1 MLLLFKI
8 WRQRSEKLL
17 NCEIIPRGNIKRN
30 EIFHFLWSRASNFD
44 NRPGVPFSPNHFV
57 PMFLVSEK
65 HCGSSM
71 EMEPKDKKLKLLQP
85 KITSMF
91 QNSLIGRVSSAP
103 TPICSSSPTS
113 TFSAFNQT
121 VVSSPTPP
129 LTSVDK
135 KACVR
140 KPYRCVKK
148 TKPKMIQKKPILT
161 TSEVNKYDIG
171 LYYDRTDTLTDRE
184 VYDLID
190 NVWKPPQDFSLPSSN
205 EFGKSK
211 KFSIAWFDIY
221 PWLTYSKYYDGC
233 FCLVCVLFGRKTGQS
248 DNKLTNLYKEP
259 LTSWTHASERL
270 KTHHSNSK
278 LHKDAMVIMEL
289 FKQRMRNEFVPVD
302 VLAYSV
308 RQERI
313 EKN

>member
-1 MLLLFKI
+1 
-8 WRQRSEKLL
+8 
-17 NCEIIPRGNIKRN
+17 
-30 EIFHFLWSRASNFD
+30 
-44 NRPGVPFSPNHFV
+44 
-57 PMFLVSEK
+57 MFLVSEK
-65 HCGSSM
+65 HCGSST
-71 EMEPKDKKLKLLQP
+71 EMKPKDKKLKLSQP

-103 TPICSSSPTS
+103 TPTCSSSPTS

-129 LTSVDK
+129 PTSVDK

-140 KPYRCVKK
+140 KPDQCVKK
-148 TKPKMIQKKPILT
+148 TKPKTIQKKPILT

-184 VYDLID
+184 VYDSIY
-190 NVWKPPQDFSLPSSN
+190 NVWKPPQDFSFPSSN
-205 EFGKSK
+205 EFGKSR

-233 FCLVCVLFGRKTGQS
+233 FCLACVLFGRKTGQS
-248 DNKLTNLYKEP
+248 DNKLTDLYKEP
-259 LTSWTHASERL
+259 LTSWTHASERH
-270 KTHHSNSK
+270 TTAIRS
-278 LHKDAMVIMEL
+278 
-289 FKQRMRNEFVPVD
+289 VPVD

-313 EKN
+313 EKNRQKLKSIRKLWFSVANMTLLCAVTEMTQNIMIRPAM